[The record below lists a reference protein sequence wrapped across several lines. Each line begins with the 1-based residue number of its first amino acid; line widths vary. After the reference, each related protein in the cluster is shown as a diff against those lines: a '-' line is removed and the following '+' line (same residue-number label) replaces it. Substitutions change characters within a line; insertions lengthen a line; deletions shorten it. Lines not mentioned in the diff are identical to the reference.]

1 MILAVARGAHLVALL
16 SLFGTLIVAALIRPA
31 VLADASADAGRLL
44 DRKLAL
50 LLQGSGVGILLTG
63 LAWLSVQAADMA
75 GATTVSET
83 LTAMPIALLDT
94 QFGEAL
100 LVRMVLVL
108 VAMALARQFGR
119 DRRIAFALVP
129 AAIAVVAQS
138 WMGHPAAA
146 GDNVLLAA
154 SMLHLLA
161 AGAWLGALVPLYW
174 VVKAT
179 PGQGA
184 ARAATRF
191 SWIGQVSVLTL
202 AVTAFVQGWSL
213 IGDEA
218 GMAGTEYGRL
228 ATLKLVLFGVLF
240 LFAVV
245 NRFKLSP
252 MLEGTDA
259 ARANH
264 HLTTSIVIETG
275 VGLLVVLAA
284 GWLATLTPAAHE
296 QPLWPFPLRPN
307 KALLADPDV
316 RNAFIEAAVLLLIA
330 VCLAGRA
337 ALFRRWRWPILAL
350 MAGLIWYSNKVI
362 DDAPFLDPIL
372 IEASPVSYYQ
382 SPTGF
387 TSDSVAQGAHLFAE
401 NCVPCHGVDGRG
413 DGPAAAGL
421 PVPPA
426 NLALEHV
433 WGHSDGEMF
442 WWLTKGIEVRGHG
455 IVMPAFGE
463 VLSDDDRWALID
475 YIHAHLAGATMAG
488 KGLWTVPA
496 AAPSVAAV
504 CSDGMEFDLKER
516 RGSFVRVIA
525 LGPNDVGPPPS
536 NEVVVLLTTKRVET
550 PGCVAEGDVIWDAYA
565 VMAHVAPD
573 QLAGTQFLI
582 DPSGWV
588 RWSVGPQDAA
598 AWSNPAELRKTIAVI
613 ASHPLAAGG
622 GGGHHHH

>member
-31 VLADASADAGRLL
+31 VLADASSDAGRLLADASADAGRLL

-252 MLEGTDA
+252 MLEGADA

-307 KALLADPDV
+307 
-316 RNAFIEAAVLLLIA
+316 
-330 VCLAGRA
+330 
-337 ALFRRWRWPILAL
+337 
-350 MAGLIWYSNKVI
+350 
-362 DDAPFLDPIL
+362 
-372 IEASPVSYYQ
+372 
-382 SPTGF
+382 
-387 TSDSVAQGAHLFAE
+387 
-401 NCVPCHGVDGRG
+401 
-413 DGPAAAGL
+413 
-421 PVPPA
+421 
-426 NLALEHV
+426 
-433 WGHSDGEMF
+433 
-442 WWLTKGIEVRGHG
+442 
-455 IVMPAFGE
+455 
-463 VLSDDDRWALID
+463 
-475 YIHAHLAGATMAG
+475 
-488 KGLWTVPA
+488 
-496 AAPSVAAV
+496 
-504 CSDGMEFDLKER
+504 
-516 RGSFVRVIA
+516 
-525 LGPNDVGPPPS
+525 
-536 NEVVVLLTTKRVET
+536 
-550 PGCVAEGDVIWDAYA
+550 
-565 VMAHVAPD
+565 
-573 QLAGTQFLI
+573 
-582 DPSGWV
+582 
-588 RWSVGPQDAA
+588 
-598 AWSNPAELRKTIAVI
+598 
-613 ASHPLAAGG
+613 
-622 GGGHHHH
+622 